1 MGEAVAKEGVL
12 DVRADVGG
20 YAGGMGIHKL
30 RGGRLTRR
38 SRPSLR
44 LRAAGELVAESLD
57 VQCEDRQVG
66 GPFL

>member
-30 RGGRLTRR
+30 RGRPPDPQVSTLVETQSRRGASGRV
-38 SRPSLR
+38 SRCS
-44 LRAAGELVAESLD
+44 V
-57 VQCEDRQVG
+57 
-66 GPFL
+66 